1 MPLTFN
7 KDHRRQLTPQDF
19 ERSWI
24 PARLRVASLERIPKN
39 VPYRADLVRYT
50 DGIDKYIKEGTGI
63 VFGGEHGGGKSA
75 SSIIVAKEVLAR
87 GGSVL
92 FLEENLLIEAVLTK
106 RNFDEDYTILERA
119 ETVDLF
125 ILDDV
130 GLSPKSENLHLTE
143 TLVKY
148 RIHRRKANIITTN
161 LRKADFEVRYK
172 TIADAL
178 RESSIP
184 IICEGT
190 SWRDQLEKDL
200 HSEFK

>member
-7 KDHRRQLTPQDF
+7 KDHRRQITSQDF

-24 PARLRVASLERIPKN
+24 PARLRVASLEKIPKEAS
-39 VPYRADLVRYT
+39 YRTDLVHYLG
-50 DGIDKYIKEGTGI
+50 GIEKYIKEGTGI
-63 VFGGEHGGGKSA
+63 VFGGEHGTGKSA
-75 SSIIVAKEVLAR
+75 SSIIVAKEVLSR

-106 RNFDEDYTILERA
+106 KDFDADYTILERA

-143 TLVKY
+143 TLVKF
-148 RIHRRKANIITTN
+148 RIHRRRPNIITTN
-161 LRKADFEVRYK
+161 LRKADFEARYK

-178 RESSIP
+178 RESALP

-200 HSEFK
+200 HSKFK